1 MISLMKF
8 VLWLQQM
15 KSVPSEIEIQM
26 EMERLV
32 IQEFV
37 DHQLA
42 SSVRPNVL
50 LVHGEP
56 RPPSFVQTSTKK
68 LRKIGIKPR

>member
-1 MISLMKF
+1 MKF

-37 DHQLA
+37 DQQLI
-42 SSVRPNVL
+42 SSARPNVL

-56 RPPSFVQTSTKK
+56 RPPSFGQQTSTKK
-68 LRKIGIKPR
+68 LRKTGTKPR